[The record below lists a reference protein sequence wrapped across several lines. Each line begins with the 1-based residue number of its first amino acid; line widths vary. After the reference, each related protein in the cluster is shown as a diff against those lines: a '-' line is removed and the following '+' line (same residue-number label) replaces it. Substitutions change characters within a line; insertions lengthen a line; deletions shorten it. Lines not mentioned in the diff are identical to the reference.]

1 MCEKPVDHEQKLKL
15 IWIII
20 YIANDSMVN
29 SNESFSSTTTNKCL
43 RICNV
48 NVWEKKSKAKKKQTN
63 ERPIVFFPFSSMP
76 FNQSI
81 NQSIIIAVDIIY

>member
-1 MCEKPVDHEQKLKL
+1 MNHFLPQQQQQQQQINAFVYVMLMCEKKNRK
-15 IWIII
+15 
-20 YIANDSMVN
+20 
-29 SNESFSSTTTNKCL
+29 
-43 RICNV
+43 R
-48 NVWEKKSKAKKKQTN
+48 KKKQTN